1 MLHLMMLRESL
12 KARLAAHEEGQ
23 GMVEYGLIIAAVAI
37 AVIIAIFALGPK
49 IASMFS
55 TAGASLSSDRNKKA
69 NFATVS
75 PREVLG
81 RVVALPIETWNY
93 LSQGPSVRHIGPM
106 AQDFHQAFGVG
117 EDDTHI
123 NMVDANGVALA
134 AIQGLYQLVQEQELQ
149 LTVLEA
155 RLAALEAAET
165 RQTVAA

>member
-1 MLHLMMLRESL
+1 MLQLMLLRDSL
-12 KARLAAHEEGQ
+12 KARLADREEGQ

-55 TAGASLSSDRNKKA
+55 SAGSSLSSDRNKKA
-69 NFATVS
+69 NFATVNA
-75 PREVLG
+75 REVLG
-81 RVVALPIETWNY
+81 RVVSLPIETWNY

-106 AQDFHQAFGVG
+106 AQDFHTAFGVG

-134 AIQGLYQLVQEQELQ
+134 AIQGLYHLVQEQEMQ

-155 RLAALEAAET
+155 RLAALEARERELTLA
-165 RQTVAA
+165 

>member
-1 MLHLMMLRESL
+1 MSQWLVTLTSLR
-12 KARLAAHEEGQ
+12 ARLQEREAGQ

-106 AQDFHQAFGVG
+106 AQDFHTAFGVG

-155 RLAALEAAET
+155 RLAALEARERELTLA
-165 RQTVAA
+165 

>member
-1 MLHLMMLRESL
+1 MKLVRMLKQTFRH
-12 KARLAAHEEGQ
+12 RLAQPEAGQ

-37 AVIIAIFALGPK
+37 AVIVAIFALGPK
-49 IASMFS
+49 IAAMFNS
-55 TAGASLSSDRNKKA
+55 AGASLSSDRNKKA
-69 NFATVS
+69 NFAAVN

-81 RVVALPIETWNY
+81 RVVSLPITTWNY
-93 LSQGPSVRHIGPM
+93 LSQGPAVRHIGPM
-106 AQDFHQAFGVG
+106 AQDFHAAFGVG

-123 NMVDANGVALA
+123 NLVDANGVALA

-155 RLAALEAAET
+155 RLAALERTEA